1 MTRAFGLLG
10 ALTVVLAGST
20 GAVPTRGRD
29 ALAAPRVTRIKRLS
43 FEFVGQFVN
52 SAPGVTPA
60 THTHYGYLSYIR
72 GVRAFRAA
80 PEGETTALF
89 TFFSAATTLRVI
101 PDGPLRVVTRVGRLT
116 IYRDASGNGS
126 FARPETFADG
136 ARVLVATFRQ
146 QVVLDTVTNAF
157 TTFHQATIASTR
169 PFSAG
174 GGRLQLGRAGQ
185 TFTVVFNGQT
195 TMPGPPSGYI
205 GGFAVS
211 G

>member
-1 MTRAFGLLG
+1 MARALGLLG
-10 ALTVVLAGST
+10 ALTIVLAGAT

-29 ALAAPRVTRIKRLS
+29 AEAPRVTKVKRLS
-43 FEFVGQFVN
+43 FEFVGQFLN
-52 SAPGVTPA
+52 SPAGVTPA

-80 PEGETTALF
+80 PESETTALF
-89 TFFSAATTLRVI
+89 TFFAEATTLRVI
-101 PDGPLRVVTRVGRLT
+101 ADGPLRVVTRVGRLR
-116 IYRDASGNGS
+116 IYRDASGNAS
-126 FARPETFADG
+126 FAKPETFGDG
-136 ARVLVATFRQ
+136 TRVLVATFRQ

-157 TTFHQATIASTR
+157 TTFHQNTITSTR

-174 GGRLQLGRAGQ
+174 GRRLQLGRVGQ
-185 TFTVVFNGQT
+185 TFTVAFSGHG

-205 GGFAVS
+205 GGYAVS